1 MYAQLGNI
9 RFEGLKGFSSF
20 SHERGVN
27 YAQHELING
36 KPRLQAV
43 GDNLDTISFSMYLH
57 SEFTDPE
64 SDIEVLRTAMQEREV
79 LPLILGNGRVL
90 GFFVIPSF
98 SQSNS
103 FTDPVGNLIET
114 TLNIELLED
123 FSDSPLRKAELQA
136 INNAFATSTRSSN
149 IRSVL
154 PAKLSQGMAI
164 SGEISKITT
173 SAKVTDIYID
183 NVNKNANQSAYWS
196 GKINKS
202 LTDIEGSLTNVQS
215 SLSQASELQNLA
227 QSMPAAIAD
236 LTIRVNNMKAVL
248 PITDV
253 NSFKILNQQL
263 NGSIVSLNS
272 SNLEISNNSIIRRV

>member
-20 SHERGVN
+20 VHERGVN

-36 KPRLQAV
+36 KPILQAV

-64 SDIEVLRTAMQEREV
+64 SDVETLRTSMVEREV
-79 LPLILGNGRVL
+79 LPLLLGNGRVL

-98 SQSNS
+98 SQSNT
-103 FTDPVGNLIET
+103 FTDPNGNLIET
-114 TLNIELLED
+114 TLSVELLED

-154 PAKLSQGMAI
+154 PAKLSPGMAI
-164 SGEISKITT
+164 SGEISNIST
-173 SAKVTDIYID
+173 SAKTTDVYID
-183 NVNKNANQSAYWS
+183 NVNKNPNQAAYWS

-202 LTDIEGSLTNVQS
+202 LTDIEGSLNNVQA
-215 SLSQASELQNLA
+215 SLSEALKLQNLA

-272 SNLEISNNSIIRRV
+272 SNLQISNNSIIRRV